1 MGLGDI
7 LSGQELTMRQ
17 IGIIIIGWIVLVSL
31 ISVLLLLYTRTLL

>member
-1 MGLGDI
+1 MGIGDI